1 VEHGKLTRRDFIRLS
16 AIGAAA
22 VALGA
27 VGAAPHPQGTTTP
40 APATTPTVAPT
51 TGPSGPKVPVSFWN
65 MPFVTQE
72 VSPKYVAQWQ
82 QAVAAALPD
91 VNVDP
96 SYGPGDYTPLRQK
109 FLLQAKSGTPDVIE
123 GLLEDTAVYQKQGLI
138 DPLDDQFKAWS
149 DNSQFVTSTVDA
161 LKINGQLWGIPYNTN
176 ARALIYRKDVLDQ
189 YGLKVPTTWGEMLD
203 TARTITQKT
212 NKQMFGFFAC
222 TLVGDPRAPQEFI
235 SWYYQ
240 VSKGKHIFDVSGAS
254 PHLVATADQF
264 ETVLNLYNDMFTGD
278 FPAVDPNQKG
288 TGWPVEDPGYA
299 NGKWAMCPMGPW
311 LWGRGKESPQAQD
324 ILENKTVITEL
335 PVPPNGGHFTYME
348 VKPIML
354 NHFSQH
360 KDQAWKLI
368 QFICSKDQMG
378 MWLADSGGV
387 PARKDSL
394 TIPAFQG
401 PIGNWIQGFAK
412 LLDQGVVLEPVNWN
426 PVFQN
431 FMQAVNYVIYGQK
444 NAKDSAAWLI
454 DQLSTLEKNK
464 QL

>member
-1 VEHGKLTRRDFIRLS
+1 
-16 AIGAAA
+16 
-22 VALGA
+22 
-27 VGAAPHPQGTTTP
+27 
-40 APATTPTVAPT
+40 
-51 TGPSGPKVPVSFWN
+51 
-65 MPFVTQE
+65 
-72 VSPKYVAQWQ
+72 
-82 QAVAAALPD
+82 
-91 VNVDP
+91 
-96 SYGPGDYTPLRQK
+96 
-109 FLLQAKSGTPDVIE
+109 
-123 GLLEDTAVYQKQGLI
+123 
-138 DPLDDQFKAWS
+138 
-149 DNSQFVTSTVDA
+149 
-161 LKINGQLWGIPYNTN
+161 
-176 ARALIYRKDVLDQ
+176 
-189 YGLKVPTTWGEMLD
+189 
-203 TARTITQKT
+203 
-212 NKQMFGFFAC
+212 
-222 TLVGDPRAPQEFI
+222 
-235 SWYYQ
+235 